1 MNRHVTKALA
11 RDESHAHGSASDR
24 PAIPFKCVRESLF
37 EGKVSKPKTKAGER
51 GVVLNEA
58 QIAELKTYKQ
68 NHYPNAGPD
77 DWVFPGKRKRPLDAG
92 WFMTKTIKPIA
103 KASGFPEVH
112 WHALRHW
119 NNSAMLNSGIDPAVR
134 MKRVG
139 HGSERTNLI
148 YSHPEMALQKAAS
161 DAIWQRTQA
170 AKLGVERIKKEEAEK
185 ASLSLL
191 SVTLSV
197 TPNQGVPLS
206 P

>member
-1 MNRHVTKALA
+1 
-11 RDESHAHGSASDR
+11 
-24 PAIPFKCVRESLF
+24 
-37 EGKVSKPKTKAGER
+37 
-51 GVVLNEA
+51 
-58 QIAELKTYKQ
+58 
-68 NHYPNAGPD
+68 
-77 DWVFPGKRKRPLDAG
+77 
-92 WFMTKTIKPIA
+92 
-103 KASGFPEVH
+103 
-112 WHALRHW
+112 
-119 NNSAMLNSGIDPAVR
+119 MLNSGIDPAVR